1 MTAPGPTPRREG
13 PPPPP
18 DWLDP
23 PARATFER
31 LAGEIDPDDPTA
43 ADVLAIY
50 AAALA
55 RMGEYHGQLVR
66 HGLVIP
72 QRGDDGRVTGLTPI
86 PQAREFRELATLVLR
101 AGAMLPRRARPA
113 FRLQLRSLPPPA

>member
-1 MTAPGPTPRREG
+1 MTPASPHI
-13 PPPPP
+13 PPAP

-23 PARATFER
+23 AACETWAR
-31 LAGEIDPDDPTA
+31 LVGEIDA
-43 ADVLAIY
+43 ADPFALDALAIY

-66 HGLVIP
+66 HGLVLP
-72 QRGDDGRVTGLTPI
+72 RRDEEGRVVGLAPI

-101 AGAMLPRRARPA
+101 AGAMIPRKAAPA
-113 FRLQLRSLPPPA
+113 FRLMLTQRPSA